1 MSKISIVIPCF
12 NEEEALPVYYRE
24 MRRVMEEMS
33 EEEFE
38 LLFVDDGSSD
48 RTLPI
53 LKEMNETDAR
63 CRYLSFSRNFGKE
76 AAIYAGLKNA
86 EGDYVATMDVDMQDP
101 PGLLPEMYRILK
113 DEDYDSV
120 ATRRVSREGE
130 PVIRSFFARK
140 FYWMINRISDS
151 DIVDGARDFRL
162 MKKDMADAVVQIGEY
177 NRFSKGIFGWVGFN
191 TKWIDFENI
200 ERSTGET
207 KWSFWKLFIYS
218 IEGIVAF
225 STVPLAVVSVLGIII
240 CILSFIGMIFI
251 FVRAAIWGDP
261 VNGWPSM
268 ICIIT
273 MLGGIQLLCLG
284 IIGYYL
290 SKTYLETKQRPIY
303 IEKEKV
309 VCGTFRKRK
318 RRTALTA
325 ESAYYGLTLPSSRLL
340 LNKFKSVRGI
350 AADGYF
356 LVCYGYSVEPRIV

>member
-1 MSKISIVIPCF
+1 MYTKESMKLCTIIVPCYNEQETIPIF
-12 NEEEALPVYYRE
+12 YQEITTVFKELEKEL
-24 MRRVMEEMS
+24 
-33 EEEFE
+33 EFE
-38 LLFVDDGSSD
+38 LFFIDDGSKDQS
-48 RTLPI
+48 LF
-53 LKEMNETDAR
+53 EMEKLVKMDKR
-63 CRYLSFSRNFGKE
+63 IHFISFSRNFGKE
-76 AAIYAGLKNA
+76 AAILAGLEASN
-86 EGDYVATMDVDMQDP
+86 GDYIVIMDVDLQDP
-101 PGLLPEMYRILK
+101 PNLLSQMYYAVK
-113 DEDYDSV
+113 QEGYDCA
-120 ATRRVSREGE
+120 ATRRVNRKGE
-130 PVIRSFFARK
+130 PPIRSFFARA
-140 FYWMINRISDS
+140 FYRIINKISKV
-151 DIVDGARDFRL
+151 DIVDGARDYRFMTRQ
-162 MKKDMADAVVQIGEY
+162 MVEAIISIHEY

-303 IEKEKV
+303 IVKEK
-309 VCGTFRKRK
+309 K
-318 RRTALTA
+318 
-325 ESAYYGLTLPSSRLL
+325 
-340 LNKFKSVRGI
+340 
-350 AADGYF
+350 
-356 LVCYGYSVEPRIV
+356 